1 MNFEELGVTGGIARA
16 LKQMNYSTCTQIQ
29 QEAIPAMREGRDVIA
44 KAPTG
49 TGKTFAFGIPILE
62 KINGDN
68 KCVQALVLAPT
79 RELCIQIAQQLRLL
93 AKYMQ
98 GVRVL
103 AVYGGQPINKQI
115 EAAKH
120 CPNIVVATPGRL
132 SDLMHRGALDMNAVT
147 TAVLDEADEM
157 LDMGF
162 VKDVRAILDRLP
174 AMKQMAMFSATISR
188 EVMDIGWLYQR
199 DPAEITVEPEAESM
213 PLINQYAVECSLGS
227 KLGTLLDIMEYRR
240 FRRVIIFCN
249 TKKMTERLYTQ
260 LAARGFCADCL
271 HGDIKQSSRNRI
283 MQEFKSGD
291 IDMLVA
297 TDVAARGIDVSGIDA
312 VFSYDVPQ
320 ENAYY
325 LHRIGRTGRARNV
338 GDSYIFYTFAEKF
351 RLEDII
357 RLTKSNVTFIK
368 INAQHAIEELPQEQ

>member
-1 MNFEELGVTGGIARA
+1 M
-16 LKQMNYSTCTQIQ
+16 
-29 QEAIPAMREGRDVIA
+29 
-44 KAPTG
+44 
-49 TGKTFAFGIPILE
+49 
-62 KINGDN
+62 
-68 KCVQALVLAPT
+68 
-79 RELCIQIAQQLRLL
+79 
-93 AKYMQ
+93 
-98 GVRVL
+98 L

-260 LAARGFCADCL
+260 LAAKGFCVDCL